1 MREAAVKITSSTRNI
16 RKGLIVVV
24 LAVASLVM
32 SIGPAG
38 AITFGQPDGNRHPN
52 VGALLAD
59 VDPDSPGL
67 DIVCSGTLIA
77 PKVFLTAAH
86 CTAFLES
93 EGISQVWVTFAPAYD
108 EDSTSLA
115 GLSAG
120 SYVTHPEFG
129 SGGASDTHDIAVVL
143 LDQAPGITPAR
154 LPTAGLLNQLKA
166 SHELDD
172 QTFTAVG
179 YGTVREDK
187 TGGPHSLFF
196 DGVRRYALQSALNV
210 EPSWLLL
217 SMNPSTGSGGTCYGD
232 SGGPHFLGGV
242 QSNLIVS
249 ITITGDTWCR
259 ATDKTYR
266 VDTASARDFLD
277 DFVTLP

>member
-77 PKVFLTAAH
+77 PKVFLTASH

-93 EGISQVWVTFAPAYD
+93 EGISQVWVTFTPAYD

-115 GLSAG
+115 GLLSG
-120 SYVTHPEFG
+120 TYVTNPLFG

-143 LDQAPGITPAR
+143 LDQ
-154 LPTAGLLNQLKA
+154 LKA
-166 SHELDD
+166 THELDD

-266 VDTASARDFLD
+266 VDTPSARDFLD